1 MGGLGL
7 GSRTPDRENAR
18 MKKDKAAPETRLIH
32 TRAERLGRVTVNP
45 PVERASTLLFRDEAG
60 LYGAKPT
67 YGRMGLTVH
76 RELEAAMCELE
87 GARYTRLAGNGLQAC
102 ALAIAS
108 VLTSGDHLLFT
119 DSAYGPTARFCE
131 RRLKAMGVEAE
142 RFDPRSG
149 GEIAALFRPNTKA
162 VFLEAP
168 GSLTFEITDTP
179 AIVAAASKRG
189 IRTILDNTWGA
200 GLLHQPLAL
209 GVDICVQALTKYA
222 VGHADAFGGAVM
234 TRDNGLAARIA
245 AASEDWGI
253 SLGPDDA
260 YLALRGL
267 RSLHTRLKAHEA
279 SGLEMASW
287 LAGRPEVATVLH
299 PALPCSPDHAL
310 WQRDFSGSNGLFGI
324 ILCPPP
330 AGGMERFFNALSLFS
345 LGFSWGGFESLI
357 IPCDQQLDRM
367 KGSWTETR
375 AGPLLR
381 LHIGLEATRDLK
393 RDLEAAFTA
402 LSGN

>member
-1 MGGLGL
+1 M
-7 GSRTPDRENAR
+7 N
-18 MKKDKAAPETRLIH
+18 KDEAAPETRLIH
-32 TRAERLGRVTVNP
+32 TRADRLGRVTVNP
-45 PVERASTLLFRDEAG
+45 PVERASTVLFRDEAG

-87 GARYTRLAGNGLQAC
+87 GASHTRLTGNGLQAC

-108 VLTSGDHLLFT
+108 LTSSGDHLLFS
-119 DSAYGPTARFCE
+119 DSVYGPTARFCE
-131 RRLKAMGVEAE
+131 RRLKAMGIEAE
-142 RFDPRSG
+142 RFDPRAG
-149 GEIAALFRPNTKA
+149 AEIAALFRPNTKA
-162 VFLEAP
+162 IFLEAP
-168 GSLTFEITDTP
+168 GSLTFEICDTP
-179 AIVAAASKRG
+179 AIVAAASEQG

-209 GVDICVQALTKYA
+209 GVDISVQALTKYA
-222 VGHADAFGGAVM
+222 AGHADAFGGAVM
-234 TRDNGLAARIA
+234 TRDSGLAARIA

-253 SLGPDDA
+253 ALAPDDA

-279 SGLEMASW
+279 AGLEMAHW
-287 LAGRPEVATVLH
+287 FAARPEVAGVLH
-299 PALPCSPDHAL
+299 PALPESPDHAL
-310 WQRDFSGSNGLFGI
+310 WTRDFTGSNGLFGV
-324 ILCPPP
+324 ILNPVP
-330 AGGMERFFNALSLFS
+330 AGGMERFFDALSLFS
-345 LGFSWGGFESLI
+345 LGFSWGGFESLV
-357 IPCDQQLDRM
+357 IPCDQQLERM

-393 RDLEAAFTA
+393 ADLEAGFKAM
-402 LSGN
+402 SES

>member
-1 MGGLGL
+1 
-7 GSRTPDRENAR
+7 
-18 MKKDKAAPETRLIH
+18 MKKDEAAPETRLIH
-32 TRAERLGRVTVNP
+32 TRDARLGRVTVNP
-45 PVERASTLLFRDEAG
+45 PVERASTVLFRDEAG
-60 LYGAKPT
+60 LYGVKPT

-76 RELEAAMCELE
+76 RELEAAMGELE
-87 GARYTRLAGNGLQAC
+87 GATHTRLAGNGLQAC

-108 VLTSGDHLLFT
+108 VVSSGDHLLFS

-131 RRLKAMGVEAE
+131 RRLKAMGIEAE

-149 GEIAALFRPNTKA
+149 GEIASLFRPNTKA
-162 VFLEAP
+162 IFLEAP

-179 AIVAAASKRG
+179 AIVAAASQRG

-209 GVDICVQALTKYA
+209 GVDISVQALTKYA

-234 TRDNGLAARIA
+234 TRSSSLYTRIA

-253 SLGPDDA
+253 TLAPDDA

-279 SGLEMASW
+279 AGLEMAHW
-287 LAGRPEVATVLH
+287 LAGRPEVDSVLH
-299 PALPCSPDHAL
+299 PALPGSPDNTL
-310 WQRDFSGSNGLFGI
+310 WQRDFSGSNGLFSVV
-324 ILCPPP
+324 LKSVPE
-330 AGGMERFFNALSLFS
+330 GGLERFFNALSLFS
-345 LGFSWGGFESLI
+345 LGFSWGGFESLV
-357 IPCDQQLDRM
+357 IPCDQQLERM

-381 LHIGLEATRDLK
+381 FHIGLEATRDLK
-393 RDLEAAFTA
+393 ADLEAGFKA
-402 LSGN
+402 LAGK

>member
-1 MGGLGL
+1 
-7 GSRTPDRENAR
+7 
-18 MKKDKAAPETRLIH
+18 MKKDEAAPETRLIH
-32 TRAERLGRVTVNP
+32 TRAGRLDRVTVNP
-45 PVERASTLLFRDEAG
+45 PLERASTVLFRDEAG

-87 GARYTRLAGNGLQAC
+87 GATHTRLASNGLQAC

-108 VLTSGDHLLFT
+108 LVTSGDHMLFT
-119 DSAYGPTARFCE
+119 DSTYGPTARFCE

-142 RFDPRSG
+142 RFDPRAG
-149 GEIAALFRPNTKA
+149 GEIASLFRPNTKA
-162 VFLEAP
+162 IFLEAP
-168 GSLTFEITDTP
+168 GSLTFEICNTP
-179 AIVAAASKRG
+179 AIVAAAKERG

-200 GLLHQPLAL
+200 GLLYQPLAH
-209 GVDICVQALTKYA
+209 GVDVSVQALTKYV

-234 TRDNGLAARIA
+234 TRDPGLALRIA
-245 AASEDWGI
+245 NASEDWGI
-253 SLGPDDA
+253 GLAPDDA

-267 RSLHTRLKAHEA
+267 RSLATRLRAHEA
-279 SGLEMASW
+279 SGLEMAHW
-287 LAGRPEVATVLH
+287 LAARPEVADVLH
-299 PALPCSPDHAL
+299 PALPSSPDHAL
-310 WQRDFSGSNGLFGI
+310 WQRDFTGSNGLFGV
-324 ILCPPP
+324 ILKPVPE
-330 AGGMERFFNALSLFS
+330 GGLERFFEALSLFS

-357 IPCDQQLDRM
+357 IPCDQQLTRM

-393 RDLEAAFTA
+393 ADLDAAFAA
-402 LSGN
+402 LAGR